1 TGYPMH
7 GGVDSAGN
15 TFGSRWQDNN
25 DR

>member
-1 TGYPMH
+1 H

>member
-1 TGYPMH
+1 
-7 GGVDSAGN
+7 SAGN

>member
-1 TGYPMH
+1 PMH

>member
-1 TGYPMH
+1 

>member
-1 TGYPMH
+1 
-7 GGVDSAGN
+7 VDSAGN

>member
-1 TGYPMH
+1 YPMH

>member
-1 TGYPMH
+1 MH

>member
-1 TGYPMH
+1 
-7 GGVDSAGN
+7 DSAGN

>member
-1 TGYPMH
+1 
-7 GGVDSAGN
+7 GVDSAGN

>member
-1 TGYPMH
+1 GYPMH